1 MRIVYFIFKLA
12 LFKFVTNKVL
22 NGMSNLHEM
31 SDSMLHYMTLCV
43 ADCDFK
49 KNSCPSVS
57 KNGYCRC
64 LEMCPENKSLTVD
77 NFTENLIVMPLS
89 AKYPNQSFGRYE
101 SLALVK
107 PFGNVS
113 YDEAGPFASIDAGSL
128 VNDNTGSLA
137 NSDSNTF
144 TNNNTGSFAN
154 NTTTISSFAT
164 NDNGTFVNND
174 TGSLANNNANLL
186 PDKHKVLKFHK
197 HSYLDILLPN
207 GFFYDNYNKPQRD
220 GFMIAFWYKI
230 YEKGFQPLLL
240 FSSTNYYAFTNPVA
254 YVHDNRDGRYIAFH
268 LGI

>member
-1 MRIVYFIFKLA
+1 
-12 LFKFVTNKVL
+12 
-22 NGMSNLHEM
+22 
-31 SDSMLHYMTLCV
+31 
-43 ADCDFK
+43 
-49 KNSCPSVS
+49 
-57 KNGYCRC
+57 
-64 LEMCPENKSLTVD
+64 MCPENKSLTVD

-128 VNDNTGSLA
+128 VN
-137 NSDSNTF
+137 
-144 TNNNTGSFAN
+144 NN
-154 NTTTISSFAT
+154 
-164 NDNGTFVNND
+164 

-230 YEKGFQPLLL
+230 YEKGLQTLFL
-240 FSSTNYYAFTNPVA
+240 FSSTNYYSFTDPIA
-254 YVHDNRDGRYIAFH
+254 YVYDNRHGRYIAFH